1 MKQLMAEK
9 EIARLRWGV
18 LGVAG
23 IATRKVIP
31 AMQKGE
37 LTTVTAIASRDLAR
51 AKTAAATL
59 GIEKAYGSY
68 EELLADPQIDAVY
81 NPLPNHLHVP
91 WTIRAA
97 EAGKHVLCEKPI
109 ALSSAEARTLLE
121 VRDRTGIRIQEAFMV
136 RSHPQWLAARKL
148 VREGRIGDLRAMLG
162 VFSYF
167 NEDPSNIRNVPRFG
181 GGALMD
187 IGCYLINTSRFITG
201 REPGRVAGAVERDS
215 KFGTDRVTSML
226 LDFGGMHLAGTCST
240 QMVPWQRIQIFG
252 TRGQI
257 DIRIPFNAPPDRP
270 CEVVIDSGKDLY
282 GGGRELVTFP
292 VCDQYTIQGDL
303 FSKAVLDGT
312 QVPEPLE
319 DSIRNMECIEA
330 VFRSAES
337 GRWER
342 PGQGGGP
349 D

>member
-1 MKQLMAEK
+1 MT
-9 EIARLRWGV
+9 RLRWGV

-23 IATRKVIP
+23 IAMKKVIP
-31 AMQKGE
+31 AMQKGD

-51 AKTAAATL
+51 AQAAAPPL
-59 GIEKAYGSY
+59 GIQKAYGSY
-68 EELLADPQIDAVY
+68 EELLADPEIDAVY

-109 ALSSAEARTLLE
+109 ALSSEEARTLLD
-121 VRDRTGIRIQEAFMV
+121 VRDRTGVKIQEAFMV
-136 RSHPQWLAARKL
+136 RTHPQWLAARKL
-148 VREGRIGDLRAMLG
+148 VAERRIGDLRAMVG

-167 NEDPSNIRNVPRFG
+167 NEDPSNIRNVRAFG

-201 REPGRVAGAVERDS
+201 REPERVVGAVERDP

-226 LDFGGMHLAGTCST
+226 LDFGGMQLAGTCST
-240 QMVPWQRIQIFG
+240 QMVPWQRIHIFG

-257 DIRIPFNAPPDRP
+257 DIKIPFNAPPDRA
-270 CEVVIDSGKDLY
+270 CEIVVDSGTDLY
-282 GGGRELVTFP
+282 GGGHELLTLP

-312 QVPEPLE
+312 EVPEPLE

-330 VFRSAES
+330 VFRSADS
-337 GRWER
+337 GCWER
-342 PGQGGGP
+342 PGQRRA
-349 D
+349 

>member
-1 MKQLMAEK
+1 MT
-9 EIARLRWGV
+9 RLRWGV

-23 IATRKVIP
+23 IATKKVIP
-31 AMQKGE
+31 AMQKGS

-51 AKTAAATL
+51 ARAAAPPL
-59 GIEKAYGSY
+59 GIQKAYGSY
-68 EELLADPQIDAVY
+68 EELLADPEIDAVY

-109 ALSSAEARTLLE
+109 ALSSEEARTLLD
-121 VRDRTGIRIQEAFMV
+121 VRDRTGVKIQEAFMV
-136 RSHPQWLAARKL
+136 RTHPQWLAARTL
-148 VREGRIGDLRAMLG
+148 VADGRVGDLRAMVG

-167 NEDPSNIRNVPRFG
+167 NQDPSNIRNVPAFG

-201 REPGRVAGAVERDS
+201 REPERVVGAVERDPT
-215 KFGTDRVTSML
+215 FGTDRVTSML
-226 LDFGGMHLAGTCST
+226 LDFGAMQLAGTCST
-240 QMVPWQRIQIFG
+240 QMVPWQRIHIFG

-257 DIRIPFNAPPDRP
+257 DIKIPFNAPPDRA
-270 CEVVIDSGKDLY
+270 CEIVVDNGKDLY
-282 GGGRELVTFP
+282 GGGHELLTFP

-312 QVPEPLE
+312 EVPEPLE

-337 GRWER
+337 GCWER
-342 PGQGGGP
+342 PGKIGRS
-349 D
+349 

>member
-1 MKQLMAEK
+1 MT
-9 EIARLRWGV
+9 RLRWGV

-23 IATRKVIP
+23 IATKKVIP
-31 AMQKGE
+31 AMQKGD
-37 LTTVTAIASRDLAR
+37 LTTVTAIASRDPGKAR
-51 AKTAAATL
+51 AAAAAL
-59 GIEKAYGSY
+59 AIQKAYGSY
-68 EELLADPQIDAVY
+68 EELLADPEIDAVY

-109 ALSSAEARTLLE
+109 ALSSAEARTLLG
-121 VRDRTGIRIQEAFMV
+121 VRDRTGVRIQEAFMV
-136 RSHPQWLAARKL
+136 RAHPQWLAARKL
-148 VREGRIGDLRAMLG
+148 VTDGRIGDLRAMLG

-167 NEDPSNIRNVPRFG
+167 NEDPSNIRNVPAFG

-201 REPGRVAGAVERDS
+201 REPERVAGAVERDP
-215 KFGTDRVTSML
+215 KFGTDRLTSML
-226 LDFGGMHLAGTCST
+226 LDFGGMQLAGTCST
-240 QMVPWQRIQIFG
+240 QMVPWQRVHIFG

-257 DIRIPFNAPPDRP
+257 DIRIPFNAPPDRA
-270 CEVVIDSGKDLY
+270 CEVVVDSGKDLY
-282 GGGRELVTFP
+282 GGGQELLMFP

-312 QVPEPLE
+312 EVPEPLE

-342 PGQGGGP
+342 PE
-349 D
+349 